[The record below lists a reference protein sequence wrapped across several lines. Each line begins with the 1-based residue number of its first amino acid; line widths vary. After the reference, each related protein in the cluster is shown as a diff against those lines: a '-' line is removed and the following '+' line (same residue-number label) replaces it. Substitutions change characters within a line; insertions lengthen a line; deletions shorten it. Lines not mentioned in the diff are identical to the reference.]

1 MLSGRWQERAFGI
14 LRTTIAYRPAAG
26 VAGVIAVATPWGDAA
41 ASPLLSVA
49 AGQTDPRTLLIAG
62 VISGLILF
70 SVVSAISFLRAM
82 RSARRTEAAAKAN
95 AERLDEELDVIH
107 SMLVAEPQ
115 VLVHWDEVGT
125 PRIVAATLD
134 AGLGLPDEIDRLLR
148 FSDWLERDSA
158 CELES
163 HLADLHSDGSA
174 FNVMLKTATGGHVEA
189 DGRAA
194 GGGCMIKIRDLAGR
208 RRQLANLAER
218 HRRFDQDI
226 QSLRALLDVLPMPVW
241 FRGDDGRL
249 QWVNRAYAALVESSD
264 SADVCD
270 QQIELLESRDREAV
284 DRQVAGG
291 ETFRNR
297 IQAMIAG
304 EQRVY
309 DAIVLPV
316 GRTSAGVAIQE
327 GGGDAAESAL
337 NRHVEAHVRTL
348 DQIATAVA
356 VYAPDQRLAYYNQ
369 AFVDLWQ
376 LDPDWLSTGPR
387 DGEVLDRMRA
397 LGRLP
402 EQADFRLWKQAQLA
416 SYGSATPRE
425 DFWYLP
431 DGRTVHTVAE
441 RGTDGGVTYLYEDVT
456 ERLSLESRYN
466 ALINVQKETL
476 DHLREGVAVFASD
489 GRLKLFNP
497 AFADIWQLDSQVL
510 SQEPHVDVVIAACR
524 ALLDDDAAWSEV
536 KSAVTS
542 IDDQRKP
549 IEGQLAR
556 PDGSALYYAGLPL
569 PDGATL
575 LTYADITDTKRVEH
589 ALIERTEALE
599 AADGLKNAFIS
610 HVSYELRAPLTNIIG
625 FGELLA
631 NPAMGALNEKQQDYL
646 SDIRSSGD
654 ALLAIVNDILDLA
667 TIDAGALELRL
678 SSVKVADVVD
688 AAVLGVRDRL
698 QRAGL
703 DLDIQIDEDVSVF
716 EADEKRVTQVLYNL
730 LSNAIGFSSE
740 GGTIRLASSRDGEMI
755 AISVEDQGRGIA
767 MEDQPAVFD
776 RFESR
781 RQGSNHRG
789 AGLGLSIVKSL
800 VELHGGDVSLVS
812 EPDKGTAVTVRF
824 PVVRTGAGTEDRKAR
839 TPDTAQTGAEGDA
852 SPAAA

>member
-1 MLSGRWQERAFGI
+1 MGI
-14 LRTTIAYRPAAG
+14 LRTTILYRPVVR
-26 VAGVIAVATPWGDAA
+26 VAGLVAVAAPLGDAA
-41 ASPLLSVA
+41 AAPLVSIA
-49 AGQTDPRTLLIAG
+49 AAQTDPRTLLIVG
-62 VISGLILF
+62 VITGLIMF

-82 RSARRTEAAAKAN
+82 RSARQAETAAKAN
-95 AERLDEELDVIH
+95 AVRLDEELDVIH

-125 PRIVAATLD
+125 ARIVAATLD
-134 AGLGLPDEIDRLLR
+134 SGLGLPHEIDRLLR

-158 CELES
+158 CELDS
-163 HLADLHSDGSA
+163 HLADLRSEGAA

-194 GGGCMIKIRDLAGR
+194 GGGCMIKFRDLAGR
-208 RRQLANLAER
+208 RRQLANLADR

-226 QSLRALLDVLPMPVW
+226 QSLRALLDALPMPVW
-241 FRGDDGRL
+241 FRGTDGGL
-249 QWVNRAYAALVESSD
+249 QWVNRAYAAAVESSD
-264 SADVCD
+264 SADVCE
-270 QQIELLESRDREAV
+270 QQIELLELRDRETV
-284 DRQVAGG
+284 DRHIAGG
-291 ETFRNR
+291 EAFRNR
-297 IQAMIAG
+297 IQAMVAG
-304 EQRVY
+304 GSRTY

-316 GRTSAGVAIQE
+316 GRTSAGVVIAE
-327 GGGDAAESAL
+327 GGGDTAESTL
-337 NRHVEAHVRTL
+337 NRYVEAHVRTL

-356 VYAPDQRLAYYNQ
+356 VYTPDQHLTYYNQ

-376 LDPDWLSTGPR
+376 LDPDWLSTGPC

-397 LGRLP
+397 LRRLP
-402 EQADFRLWKQAQLA
+402 EQADYRSWKRTQLA
-416 SYGSATPRE
+416 SYGSDTPRE

-431 DGRTVHTVAE
+431 DGRTIHTVAE

-497 AFADIWQLDSQVL
+497 AFAGIWQLDSQAL
-510 SQEPHVDVVIAACR
+510 SQEPHIDGVIAACR

-536 KSAVTS
+536 KSAVTG

-549 IEGQLAR
+549 IEGQLSR

-589 ALIERTEALE
+589 ALIERNEALE

-631 NPAMGALNEKQQDYL
+631 NPAMGSLNEKQQDYL
-646 SDIRSSGD
+646 SDIRSSSD

-678 SSVKVADVVD
+678 SPVKVSDVVD

-698 QRAGL
+698 QRAELGL
-703 DLDIQIDEDVSVF
+703 DIHIDEDISRF

-740 GGTIRLASSRDGEMI
+740 GSTIRLATRRAGEMI
-755 AISVEDQGRGIA
+755 AISVEDEGRGIA
-767 MEDQPAVFD
+767 VEDQPAVFD

-800 VELHGGDVSLVS
+800 VELHGGEVSLLS
-812 EPDKGTAVTVRF
+812 APDMGTTVTVRL
-824 PVVRTGAGTEDRKAR
+824 PIMRSGAATEDGKSD
-839 TPDTAQTGAEGDA
+839 TPDAAPAGAEGDA

>member
-14 LRTTIAYRPAAG
+14 LRTTIVTRPALP
-26 VAGVIAVATPWGDAA
+26 VAGVMALVAAPADAVAAPL
-41 ASPLLSVA
+41 ASIA
-49 AGQTDPRTLLIAG
+49 TGMADPRTLLIVG
-62 VISGLILF
+62 VVTGLIMF
-70 SVVSAISFLRAM
+70 SAVSAASFLRAM
-82 RSARRTEAAAKAN
+82 RSARKAEAAAKSN

-107 SMLVAEPQ
+107 AMLVAEPQ

-134 AGLGLPDEIDRLLR
+134 EGLGLPDEIDGLLR

-163 HLADLHSDGSA
+163 HLADLRSEGAA

-194 GGGCMIKIRDLAGR
+194 AGGSMIKFRDLAGR
-208 RRQLANLAER
+208 RRQLADLADR

-226 QSLRALLDVLPMPVW
+226 QSLRALLDSLPMPVW
-241 FRGDDGRL
+241 FRGTDGRL
-249 QWVNRAYAALVESSD
+249 QWVNRAYAAAVEASD
-264 SADVCD
+264 TEDVCG
-270 QQIELLESRDREAV
+270 QQIEFLESRDRETV
-284 DRQVAGG
+284 DRYVTGG

-297 IQAMIAG
+297 IEAMVAG
-304 EQRVY
+304 EPRAY

-316 GRTSAGVAIQE
+316 GRTSAGVAIE
-327 GGGDAAESAL
+327 ERGGEASESSL
-337 NRHVEAHVRTL
+337 SRHVEAHVRTL

-356 VYAPDQRLAYYNQ
+356 VYTRDQRLTYYNQ

-397 LGRLP
+397 LRRLP
-402 EQADFRLWKQAQLA
+402 EQADYRAWKQSQLG

-431 DGRTVHTVAE
+431 DGRTIHTVAE
-441 RGTDGGVTYLYEDVT
+441 RGTDGGVTYLYEDMT

-497 AFADIWQLDSQVL
+497 AFAEIWRLDGQAL
-510 SQEPHVDVVIAACR
+510 SQGPHVDGVIASCR
-524 ALLDDDAAWSEV
+524 TLLDDEAAWREV
-536 KSAVTS
+536 KSAVTG
-542 IDDQRKP
+542 IDDQRNP
-549 IEGQLAR
+549 IEGQLSR
-556 PDGSALYYAGLPL
+556 PDGIALYYAGLPL

-575 LTYADITDTKRVEH
+575 LTYADITDSKRVER
-589 ALIERTEALE
+589 ALIERNEALE
-599 AADGLKNAFIS
+599 AADHLKNAFIS

-646 SDIRSSGD
+646 SDIRSSSD

-678 SSVKVADVVD
+678 SPVKVADVVD

-698 QRAGL
+698 QRAKLGL
-703 DLDIQIDEDVSVF
+703 DVHIDPSLSEF
-716 EADEKRVTQVLYNL
+716 EADAKRVTQVLYNL

-740 GGTIRLASSRDGEMI
+740 GSSIRLASHRDGEMI
-755 AISVEDQGRGIA
+755 AISVEDRGRGIA
-767 MEDQPAVFD
+767 VEDQPAVFD

-800 VELHGGDVSLVS
+800 VELHGGDVSLMS
-812 EPDKGTAVTVRF
+812 EPDKGTTVTVRF
-824 PVVRTGAGTEDRKAR
+824 PIARAGASRGDAPESAETG
-839 TPDTAQTGAEGDA
+839 PEGDA
-852 SPAAA
+852 SSAAA